1 MCKSLVSIVF
11 MSKTNSW
18 VNVNGYIPKIV
29 TVKEALQT
37 VFVVCQLQRFYF
49 LKKKQK
55 TANISEA
62 ALPIYPDMIQLKR
75 VSHIC
80 CCIVQLVIMTHL
92 KFLGS
97 SL

>member
-1 MCKSLVSIVF
+1 MCKSIVSIVF

-37 VFVVCQLQRFYF
+37 VFVVCQLQRRFHF
-49 LKKKQK
+49 LKKKM
-55 TANISEA
+55 ANISEA